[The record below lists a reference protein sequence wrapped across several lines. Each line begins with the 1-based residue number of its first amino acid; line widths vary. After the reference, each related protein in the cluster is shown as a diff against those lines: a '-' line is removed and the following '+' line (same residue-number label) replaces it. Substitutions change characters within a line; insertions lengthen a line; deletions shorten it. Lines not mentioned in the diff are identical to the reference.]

1 MSFLKNIITPT
12 ILNWCLALRPK
23 INVNFQR
30 LKAFLSS
37 FPTLSYLFEEKER
50 ERERE
55 RERAKKTLT
64 KSCAHLLEDEGHL
77 GKLVVLMLL
86 LLILLRIWKQDTSC
100 AF

>member
-37 FPTLSYLFEEKER
+37 FPTLPYLFEEKER
-50 ERERE
+50 ER
-55 RERAKKTLT
+55 ANKTLT

-86 LLILLRIWKQDTSC
+86 LLILLCIWKQDTSC

>member
-1 MSFLKNIITPT
+1 M
-12 ILNWCLALRPK
+12 RPK
-23 INVNFQR
+23 INVSFQR

-37 FPTLSYLFEEKER
+37 FPTLPYLFEEK
-50 ERERE
+50 ERE